1 VARNVVMDR
10 WPRHK
15 GEESNITRF
24 PSSLEFV
31 GNKRG
36 VDCLSFALWVARL
49 FAGEACG
56 TVSV

>member
-1 VARNVVMDR
+1 VR
-10 WPRHK
+10 
-15 GEESNITRF
+15 SQNITRF
-24 PSSLEFV
+24 ASSLEFV

>member
-1 VARNVVMDR
+1 VR
-10 WPRHK
+10 
-15 GEESNITRF
+15 SQNITRF
-24 PSSLEFV
+24 ASSFEFA

-36 VDCLSFALWVARL
+36 VNCLWFALWVARL